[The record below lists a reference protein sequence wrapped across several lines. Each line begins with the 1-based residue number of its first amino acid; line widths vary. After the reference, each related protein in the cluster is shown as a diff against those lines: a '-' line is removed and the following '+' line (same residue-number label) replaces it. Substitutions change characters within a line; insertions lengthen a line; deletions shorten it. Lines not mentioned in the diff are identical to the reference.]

1 MATLATRVTP
11 KPIQTMSTRL
21 NLWCHLSAAALA
33 ASLGAL
39 APAALAQAPQAA
51 TAPEPQAVAPQGFGY
66 SAGPIHNPVPLLGG
80 GKAVRDAL
88 QKGGYIIYFRHGR
101 TQLDQVGLE
110 SGNRAEGK
118 INFARCD
125 TQRNLSD
132 EGRADLKAAG
142 EAFRQAA
149 IPLDK
154 VLASPYCRTRETAAF
169 LVGKPVAGAAAG
181 VRAGVREGVRVQELP
196 LLASNPQADARP
208 VQLEQLFSQRPA
220 PGKNTLIVAHG
231 MTLRA
236 LTGFAIGEGHA
247 LVLEPGNFKT
257 IVARIAPNEWA
268 GVASA
273 R

>member
-1 MATLATRVTP
+1 MKKFV
-11 KPIQTMSTRL
+11 SRL
-21 NLWCHLSAAALA
+21 NHQRSFWSVALACGLGLMAPAVLAQSATSGQPVKAAA
-33 ASLGAL
+33 
-39 APAALAQAPQAA
+39 
-51 TAPEPQAVAPQGFGY
+51 TPEPQAVAPQSFGY
-66 SAGPIHNPVPLLGG
+66 AAGPIHNPAPLLGG
-80 GKAVRDAL
+80 GKAVREAL

-110 SGNRAEGK
+110 TGNRAEGK

-132 EGRADLKAAG
+132 EGRAELTAAG

-154 VLASPYCRTRETAAF
+154 TYASPYCRTKETAA
-169 LVGKPVAGAAAG
+169 LLVAGAPSGVGAAAAAARG
-181 VRAGVREGVRVQELP
+181 PHVQKLP
-196 LLASNPQADARP
+196 LLAGFPQTDGRSA
-208 VQLEQLFSQRPA
+208 QLEQLFSQRPA

-231 MTLRA
+231 MTLRT

-247 LVLEPGNFKT
+247 LVLRPGDFKT
-257 IVARIAPNEWA
+257 IVARIAPGEWA
-268 GVASA
+268 GVAGG

>member
-1 MATLATRVTP
+1 MVMP
-11 KPIQTMSTRL
+11 FNK
-21 NLWCHLSAAALA
+21 AAWGFALA
-33 ASLGAL
+33 ASLITVG
-39 APAALAQAPQAA
+39 PTVLAQNAPQPAL
-51 TAPEPQAVAPQGFGY
+51 PEPKAVAPQGFGY

-80 GKAVRDAL
+80 GKAVREAL

-110 SGNRAEGK
+110 SGNRSEDK
-118 INFARCD
+118 INFARCE
-125 TQRNLSD
+125 TQRNLSED
-132 EGRADLKAAG
+132 GRTELKAAG

-154 VLASPYCRTRETAAF
+154 AYASPYCRTKETAAL
-169 LVGKPVAGAAAG
+169 LVVSLPAGGGAGAS
-181 VRAGVREGVRVQELP
+181 VRVQELP
-196 LLASNPQADARP
+196 LLASTPQADARP
-208 VQLEQLFSQRPA
+208 AALEQLFSQRPA

-247 LVLEPGNFKT
+247 LVMQPGNFKT
-257 IVARIAPNEWA
+257 IVARIAPDEWA

>member
-1 MATLATRVTP
+1 MKKFV
-11 KPIQTMSTRL
+11 SRL
-21 NLWCHLSAAALA
+21 NHQRSFWSVALACGLGLMAPAVLAQSATSGQPVKAAA
-33 ASLGAL
+33 
-39 APAALAQAPQAA
+39 
-51 TAPEPQAVAPQGFGY
+51 TPEPQAVAPQSFGY
-66 SAGPIHNPVPLLGG
+66 AAGPIHNPAPLLGG
-80 GKAVRDAL
+80 GKAVREAL

-110 SGNRAEGK
+110 TGNRAEGK

-132 EGRADLKAAG
+132 EGRAELTAAG

-154 VLASPYCRTRETAAF
+154 TYASPYCRTKETAA
-169 LVGKPVAGAAAG
+169 LLVAGAPSGVGVGAAAAAARG
-181 VRAGVREGVRVQELP
+181 PRVQELP
-196 LLASNPQADARP
+196 LLAGFPQTDGRSA
-208 VQLEQLFSQRPA
+208 QLEQLFSQRPA

-231 MTLRA
+231 MTLRT

-247 LVLEPGNFKT
+247 LVLRPGDFKT
-257 IVARIAPNEWA
+257 IVARIAPGEWA
-268 GVASA
+268 GVAGG

>member
-1 MATLATRVTP
+1 MQKLVP
-11 KPIQTMSTRL
+11 RL
-21 NLWCHLSAAALA
+21 NLHRSVWSAALA
-33 ASLGAL
+33 AGLAWM
-39 APAALAQAPQAA
+39 APAALAQSAA
-51 TAPEPQAVAPQGFGY
+51 SAAAPEPQAVAPQGFGY
-66 SAGPIHNPVPLLGG
+66 AAGPIHNPAPLLGG
-80 GKAVRDAL
+80 GKVVREAL

-132 EGRADLKAAG
+132 EGRAELKAAG

-154 VLASPYCRTRETAAF
+154 ALASPYCRTKETAA
-169 LVGKPVAGAAAG
+169 LLLGAPSSQAVGARI
-181 VRAGVREGVRVQELP
+181 RAQELP
-196 LLASNPQADARP
+196 LLAGVPQTDARTA
-208 VQLEQLFSQRPA
+208 QLEQLFSQRPA
-220 PGKNTLIVAHG
+220 SGKNTVIVAHG

-247 LVLEPGNFKT
+247 LVLEPGNFKN
-257 IVARIAPNEWA
+257 IVARIAPGEWA
-268 GVASA
+268 GVANG